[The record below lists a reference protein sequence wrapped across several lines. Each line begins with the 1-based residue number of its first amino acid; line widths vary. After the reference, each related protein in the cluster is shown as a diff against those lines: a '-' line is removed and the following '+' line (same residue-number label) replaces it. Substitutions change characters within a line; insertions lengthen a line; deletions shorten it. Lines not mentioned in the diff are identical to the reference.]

1 MIAGLTTGTG
11 SHYQIGRA
19 TGVGAAPF
27 VRANVAAFWRAFAP
41 DRRTRRWVLG
51 KANEDIGLLPEA
63 YLDEI
68 AGIAEGAALRFGD
81 VLAYNLYGDRVFPDG
96 CTVMMAVGAAGHD
109 GNTLFLKNSDQ
120 VGSDSMVGPTFDRNK
135 EIYVIQVIVP
145 DEGNRIIG
153 VSAAG
158 RTGIKMG
165 LNDKGVATGSNIART
180 VELRERK
187 VDITK
192 VRASDRTQLMR
203 QGLEKDSAMAAASY
217 VTGLVLE
224 SPTSTPGNIEF
235 ADSKEAVI
243 LEASYAQHALEV
255 IRDRVAAR
263 ANRFQVL
270 EYTNM
275 PEDVSSVCRY
285 QRAMELLRTHEGQL
299 TVEKLIEFSR
309 DHVNGPGPNSICRH
323 GGHYSEEVSLGAAVI
338 EIDRT
343 APQKSTIVMALGKP
357 CHAWRDEAAM
367 LRLTMEA
374 TPDSLPAGFV
384 DGSVWKRFYSEEP
397 VLP

>member
-1 MIAGLTTGTG
+1 
-11 SHYQIGRA
+11 
-19 TGVGAAPF
+19 VC
-27 VRANVAAFWRAFAP
+27 ANVAAFWRAFAP
-41 DRRTRRWVLG
+41 ERRVRNWVRG
-51 KANEDIGLLPEA
+51 KAQEEMRLLPSH
-63 YLDEI
+63 LIDEV
-68 AGIAEGAALRFGD
+68 AGIAEGSRLAFED
-81 VLAYNLYGDRVFPDG
+81 VLAYNLYGDRVFSDG
-96 CTVMMAVGAAGHD
+96 CTVMMAVGAAGHN
-109 GNTLFLKNSDQ
+109 GNTLFMKNSDQ
-120 VGSDSMVGPTFDRNK
+120 VGSEAMAGPNFDRNK

-145 DEGNRIIG
+145 DQGNRIVG

-203 QGLEKDSAMAAASY
+203 QGLEKDSALAAASY

-224 SPTSTPGNIEF
+224 NPTSTPGNIEF
-235 ADSKEAVI
+235 ADSKQAVI
-243 LEASYAQHALEV
+243 LEASYTHHALEV
-255 IRDRVAAR
+255 IRDQVAAR

-270 EYTNM
+270 EYTNQ

-285 QRAMELLRTHEGQL
+285 RRAMELLRANEGQL
-299 TVEKLIEFSR
+299 TLEKFVEFSR

-323 GGHYSEEVSLGAAVI
+323 GSHYSEETSLGAAVV
-338 EIDRT
+338 EVDRN
-343 APQKSTIVMALGKP
+343 APQKSAIVIALGKP
-357 CHAWRDEAAM
+357 CHAWRDEAAI

-374 TPDSLPAGFV
+374 APKSVPAGFV